1 MTERSLRV
9 LEFHKIRAELS
20 KYCVSDMGR
29 ERCEALVP
37 TNRIAD
43 VRRMQQE
50 TEEARV
56 VLTYLGGTPMIPFAD
71 VRASLHL
78 AQIGSALSPRALLDI
93 AACLRA
99 ARAARDA
106 LVTDRDNTPM
116 LTANASRLSTNRTL
130 EQAIGDAILSEEE
143 IADRASPELFTI
155 RRKMRSCNERVRER
169 LNGMIHSPTTQKY
182 LQEAIITMRAD
193 RYVLP
198 VKQEYRSMVPG
209 IVHDQSATG
218 ATIFVEPMAVVEIGN
233 ELKQLIASEKAEID
247 RILRALSAQVAPDAA
262 AIADNLAILAQLDF
276 AFAKASLAREMMA

>member
-20 KYCVSDMGR
+20 KYCVSDMGK
-29 ERCEALVP
+29 EKCEALVP

-78 AQIGSALSPRALLDI
+78 AEIGSALSPRALLDI

-116 LTANASRLSTNRTL
+116 LSANASRLTANRTL

-143 IADRASPELFTI
+143 IADRASTELFSI
-155 RRKMRSCNERVRER
+155 RRKMRACNERVRER

-218 ATIFVEPMAVVEIGN
+218 ATIVVEPMAVVEIGN
-233 ELKQLIASEKAEID
+233 ELKQLIAA
-247 RILRALSAQVAPDAA
+247 
-262 AIADNLAILAQLDF
+262 
-276 AFAKASLAREMMA
+276 